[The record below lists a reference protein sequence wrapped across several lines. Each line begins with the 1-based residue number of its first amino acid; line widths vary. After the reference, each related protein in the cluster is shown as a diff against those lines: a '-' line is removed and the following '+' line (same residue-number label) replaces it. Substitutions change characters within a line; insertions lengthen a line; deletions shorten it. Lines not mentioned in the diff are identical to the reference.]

1 MLSAGV
7 ATYEI
12 IAWKSIPAMI
22 EARDGADTVTHQ
34 LSDRFQQLIDS
45 AAMQLGIH
53 GSDAYLEL
61 WSRSEPRE
69 RAGSAAEVA
78 AAVAQEIEDHFPTY
92 IGGAFRPA

>member
-1 MLSAGV
+1 V

-12 IAWKSIPAMI
+12 IAWKSIPAVI
-22 EARDGADTVTHQ
+22 EARDERDTVTHQ

-78 AAVAQEIEDHFPTY
+78 AAVAQEIEARFPTY
-92 IGGAFRPA
+92 IGTAFRPA